1 MRLLIDSQ
9 RRLRLPLRLTV
20 YVVSVFAAAAVV
32 TYGIVGSGATTPV
45 VVLATVAVLAVTV
58 LVTYLFR
65 RLLDRRPWADIGM
78 PGPGRRELV
87 GLAAGFGVGV
97 AAIAVWFGIEVSVGW
112 ARVDGWSWTA
122 RGALPATI
130 AVVVGAV
137 LVLLRAAVEEI
148 AFRGYVFANLVE
160 RMRVPVAALVASGIF
175 ALLHL
180 FGGVTSIGYF
190 AAGMIEFVLFAV
202 LLTAARVTT
211 GSLWAAIG
219 IHGGWNWAQDYLFG
233 VGTATEPDHGDALL
247 QLRLTGPGW
256 AVGGTGNVDA
266 GLLNFVALA
275 VVAAGVLVLA
285 RWPAAGGGRRTG
297 AAWLTGTQS

>member
-1 MRLLIDSQ
+1 MRLLVDSQ
-9 RRLRLPLRLTV
+9 RRLRLPLRLAV
-20 YVVSVFAAAAVV
+20 YLVSVFAAAAVV
-32 TYGIVGSGATTPV
+32 TFGIVGSGATTPV
-45 VVLATVAVLAVTV
+45 VVLATVAALAVTV

-65 RLLDRRPWADIGM
+65 RRLDRRPWADIGM
-78 PGPGRRELV
+78 ALPGRRELV

-97 AAIAVWFGIEVSVGW
+97 AAIAFWFGFEVSVGW

-122 RGALPATI
+122 RGTRSATL
-130 AVVVGAV
+130 AVIVGAV
-137 LVLLRAAVEEI
+137 LVLLRAAVEEV
-148 AFRGYVFANLVE
+148 AFRGYVFANLTE
-160 RMRVPVAALVASGIF
+160 RMRVPVAALVAGGMF

-190 AAGMIEFVLFAV
+190 AAGMAEFVLFAA

-233 VGTATEPDHGDALL
+233 VGTATEPDHGDALM

-285 RWPAAGGGRRTG
+285 RWSAAGGGRRTR
-297 AAWLTGTQS
+297 AAWLTTQS